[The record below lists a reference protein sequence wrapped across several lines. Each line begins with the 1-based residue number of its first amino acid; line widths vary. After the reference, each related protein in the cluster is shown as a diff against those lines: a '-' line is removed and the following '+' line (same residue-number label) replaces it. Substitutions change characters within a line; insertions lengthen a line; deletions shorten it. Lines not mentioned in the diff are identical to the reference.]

1 MTPRSLSLVWCA
13 IYLEAAQNI
22 WSRNGTRCRPSLFAF
37 SESGSLGRCCQT
49 IWRIGNKVGVRFVS
63 VLDWIIAHTGDL
75 AFGRLN
81 SSQGSRMCFAPLT
94 AGVCNVCHW
103 FIKSDAFANATGE
116 AAMGPDDRRSSIRRS
131 GKDRRSGADT
141 RSEREQR
148 SVGERRSQPIR
159 NRSPIASNPRVLVE
173 FNLLT
178 QFSAGLSTLV
188 RQGLWRSGLDT
199 HGATRMSG
207 RTDGHLRGATGP
219 ERESY
224 RTGPFGAGAP

>member
-1 MTPRSLSLVWCA
+1 
-13 IYLEAAQNI
+13 
-22 WSRNGTRCRPSLFAF
+22 
-37 SESGSLGRCCQT
+37 
-49 IWRIGNKVGVRFVS
+49 VS

-148 SVGERRSQPIR
+148 SVGERRSHKDR
-159 NRSPIASNPRVLVE
+159 RSALDRRSNAAATDRRSHQILG
-173 FNLLT
+173 FSWSLIYLLN
-178 QFSAGLSTLV
+178 FLLGY
-188 RQGLWRSGLDT
+188 RLWLGKVCG
-199 HGATRMSG
+199 GA
-207 RTDGHLRGATGP
+207 D
-219 ERESY
+219 
-224 RTGPFGAGAP
+224 